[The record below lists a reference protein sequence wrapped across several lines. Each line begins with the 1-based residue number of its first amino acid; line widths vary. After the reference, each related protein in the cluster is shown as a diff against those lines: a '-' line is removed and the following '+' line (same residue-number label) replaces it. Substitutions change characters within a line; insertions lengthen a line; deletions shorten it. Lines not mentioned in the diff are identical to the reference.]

1 MERGAGDTRLVRG
14 EIVLP
19 AGELP
24 DQAAEVVVQV
34 EDVSR
39 ADAPSRVV
47 GEQRLRRVELLPGG
61 RLAFEIEVPAD
72 ELDERM
78 SYSVRAHVDVS
89 GSGEVEPGDLVTT
102 QSYPVLS
109 GAGGESTAEE
119 AVVSVNRV

>member
-1 MERGAGDTRLVRG
+1 VVRG

-19 AGELP
+19 ESELP
-24 DQAAEVVVQV
+24 DRAAEVVVQV

-47 GEQRLRRVELLPGG
+47 GEQRMRRVELPPGG
-61 RLAFEIEVPAD
+61 RLPFEIEVPAD

-78 SYSVRAHVDVS
+78 SYSVRAHIDVS
-89 GSGEVEPGDLVTT
+89 GSGEVDPGDLLTT

-109 GAGGESTAEE
+109 GAGDE
-119 AVVSVNRV
+119 AVVSVNPV